1 MKRGAALTRTGSA
14 QSEGSMTPRA
24 NISAL
29 CHEFTNAL
37 TEVLAEN
44 AVGLARRG
52 RIARTHA
59 AVKRHPEYNEHAL
72 CVAVENRVYA
82 VGSFTKQCSIKYCWR
97 VDDKP

>member
-1 MKRGAALTRTGSA
+1 
-14 QSEGSMTPRA
+14 MTPEA

-59 AVKRHPEYNEHAL
+59 GVKRHP
-72 CVAVENRVYA
+72 
-82 VGSFTKQCSIKYCWR
+82 GSLLSSQRTVIQCRS
-97 VDDKP
+97 VSSPA

>member
-1 MKRGAALTRTGSA
+1 
-14 QSEGSMTPRA
+14 MTPEA

-59 AVKRHPEYNEHAL
+59 AVKRQPGRIQTCPPVPWPKHRTDSNQQA
-72 CVAVENRVYA
+72 
-82 VGSFTKQCSIKYCWR
+82 GSG
-97 VDDKP
+97 

>member
-1 MKRGAALTRTGSA
+1 
-14 QSEGSMTPRA
+14 MTPEA

-59 AVKRHPEYNEHAL
+59 AVKRHPECIMCASRD
-72 CVAVENRVYA
+72 RVYA
-82 VGSFTKQCSIKYCWR
+82 VGSFTKQCSRGHFRKKWTILS
-97 VDDKP
+97 

>member
-1 MKRGAALTRTGSA
+1 
-14 QSEGSMTPRA
+14 MTPEA

-59 AVKRHPEYNEHAL
+59 ADVWQSRPRLCGGKLYKTMLRHILLA
-72 CVAVENRVYA
+72 R
-82 VGSFTKQCSIKYCWR
+82 
-97 VDDKP
+97 

>member
-1 MKRGAALTRTGSA
+1 
-14 QSEGSMTPRA
+14 MTPDA

-37 TEVLAEN
+37 TKVLAEN

-59 AVKRHPEYNEHAL
+59 AFKRHPEYNEHSL
-72 CVAVENRVYA
+72 CVAVEPRLCGGKLYKTMLRHILLA
-82 VGSFTKQCSIKYCWR
+82 R
-97 VDDKP
+97 